1 MADVQVGGPLLDG
14 PAAPTAEKGHL
25 NAGALQHADRQP
37 ITHVEALQHL
47 ALSVVVQAPIGEHA
61 INVTNQQ
68 LDRGK
73 IPAPQQ
79 GSLQQLADHRLLG
92 AIPSATT

>member
-1 MADVQVGGPLLDG
+1 VQ
-14 PAAPTAEKGHL
+14 T
-25 NAGALQHADRQP
+25 
-37 ITHVEALQHL
+37 
-47 ALSVVVQAPIGEHA
+47 PIGEHA
-61 INVTNQQ
+61 VNVTNQQ